1 MTEAN
6 INTENL
12 LNILIRQREIAMTA
26 CALLEAELLAM
37 KQKLTAYD
45 SKEQAEDLF
54 KDMDKE

>member
-1 MTEAN
+1 MPEAN
-6 INTENL
+6 THTENL

-26 CALLEAELLAM
+26 CAQLEAELLAM
-37 KQKLTAYD
+37 KQKLTAYE

>member
-1 MTEAN
+1 MPEAN
-6 INTENL
+6 TNTENL

-26 CALLEAELLAM
+26 CAQLEAELLAM
-37 KQKLTAYD
+37 KQKLTAYE

>member
-6 INTENL
+6 TNTENL

-26 CALLEAELLAM
+26 CAKLEAELLAM
-37 KQKLTAYD
+37 KQKLTAYE

>member
-6 INTENL
+6 TNTENL

-26 CALLEAELLAM
+26 CAQLEAELLAM
-37 KQKLTAYD
+37 KQKLTAYE

>member
-6 INTENL
+6 TNTENL

-26 CALLEAELLAM
+26 CAQLEAELLAM
-37 KQKLTAYD
+37 KQKLTAYE

-54 KDMDKE
+54 KDTDKE

>member
-1 MTEAN
+1 MPEAN
-6 INTENL
+6 TNTENF

-26 CALLEAELLAM
+26 CAQLEAELLAM
-37 KQKLTAYD
+37 KQKLTAYE